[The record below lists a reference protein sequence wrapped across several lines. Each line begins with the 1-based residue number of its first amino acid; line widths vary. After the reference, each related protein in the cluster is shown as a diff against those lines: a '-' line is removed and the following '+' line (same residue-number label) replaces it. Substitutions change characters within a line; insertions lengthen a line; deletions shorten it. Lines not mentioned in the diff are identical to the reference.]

1 MKTKLRLKDSNLN
14 WWIRRGGKK
23 VLSNFMHA
31 MESTWNWGSVP
42 VLIQNEEFVFF
53 LPNLMAVHVSLISE
67 LVQVN

>member
-1 MKTKLRLKDSNLN
+1 
-14 WWIRRGGKK
+14 
-23 VLSNFMHA
+23 MHA